1 MAYGCT
7 YPIEMYCDR
16 TVRFDRCGLAAQRN
30 HFPEDTYCLIG
41 EGVKVLGIY
50 ARSSFGG
57 HCSTDVALRG
67 DRRYEQVMD
76 VSGSPYLINQAMIT
90 SVSKGRSRQHV
101 IAAKY
106 HHPAE
111 MFNFRTTVAMA
122 KGTAYD
128 SCTATEYIM
137 QPPVA
142 AVQPFIAS
150 HSPHTRTLQDRV
162 SLFMRLSSFS
172 TPWPRSETLLTK
184 SLQIHSPNNTR
195 IAASPHSFN
204 RSSGL
209 ELETNSCSGD

>member
-16 TVRFDRCGLAAQRN
+16 TVRFDRCGVAAQRN
-30 HFPEDTYCLIG
+30 HFPEDTDCLIG

-67 DRRYEQVMD
+67 DGRYEQVMD

-106 HHPAE
+106 HQPCGDVRLSYNSCNGKRNCLRFMYCYRVHYATSG
-111 MFNFRTTVAMA
+111 RCSTTV
-122 KGTAYD
+122 
-128 SCTATEYIM
+128 
-137 QPPVA
+137 
-142 AVQPFIAS
+142 
-150 HSPHTRTLQDRV
+150 HSQSQSSYSNITR
-162 SLFMRLSSFS
+162 
-172 TPWPRSETLLTK
+172 P
-184 SLQIHSPNNTR
+184 
-195 IAASPHSFN
+195 
-204 RSSGL
+204 
-209 ELETNSCSGD
+209 C